1 MDELTL
7 AQLARSRIGLV
18 DAADARWD
26 AVVVGAG
33 MGGATFGYSLAAAG
47 KRVLFVERGY
57 AAWDDLPRI
66 VGEYPEEHTDA
77 AQAGHFGPDLERFRR
92 AGRDSRPVVDVS
104 RRRAREFVPFIGEG
118 AGGSSA
124 LYGMAM
130 ERFFPCDFEPGDR
143 HRAATGT
150 SLPRAWPVRYEDMVP
165 WYEKAEQLFRVK
177 GSPDPLRAAFEP
189 ARVLPDP
196 PALSTHGQRLFDHL
210 QGQGLH
216 PYRLPMACE
225 FVAGCSTCQGYL
237 CARNCKND
245 AGRVALEPALAMHG
259 ARWLGGC
266 EALKVEM
273 DGRRLAGVLCRDAS
287 GAERRLRAD
296 IVALAAGALRT
307 PGILMRSA
315 TPEWPHGL
323 GNHSGHL
330 GRHLMRHV
338 IDLVAIDHG
347 EGEIDNHYKELA
359 FNDFYDHPRLGK
371 LGSAQSFGRLPPVPL
386 LALNVRDDA
395 MHLLGGWA
403 GRGIDWIAPLL
414 RGPLSR
420 VQGKSTL
427 LALTVEDLPAPTNR
441 VHDIGTAA
449 VGRVQFEY
457 RLSNYDR
464 SRSKRLR
471 SAIKPRLG
479 GLRLTWLPQ
488 GGNNQRIAHAC
499 GTCRFGADS
508 RSAVVNPCNQVHAVD
523 GLLVVDAS
531 FLVSSGATNPS
542 LTIAANALRVADGLA
557 GSR

>member
-1 MDELTL
+1 MEELTL

-26 AVVVGAG
+26 AIVVGAG
-33 MGGATFGYSLAAAG
+33 MGGATFGYALAAAG

-57 AAWDDLPRI
+57 AAWDGPPRI
-66 VGEYPEEHTDA
+66 MGLYAEEGTESA
-77 AQAGHFGPDLERFRR
+77 STGLSGPDLERFRR
-92 AGRDSRPVVDVS
+92 AGRDSRPVLDVS

-130 ERFFPCDFEPGDR
+130 ERLFPCDFEPGDR

-177 GSPDPLRAAFEP
+177 GSADPLRAAFEAP
-189 ARVLPDP
+189 RALPDP
-196 PALSTHGQRLFDHL
+196 PPLSRYGQRLFDRL

-237 CARNCKND
+237 CGRSCKND
-245 AGRVALEPALAMHG
+245 AGRVALEPALAWHG

-266 EALKVEM
+266 EALKVVM

-287 GAERRLRAD
+287 GAEQELRAD

-315 TPEWPHGL
+315 TSDWPHGL

-330 GRHLMRHV
+330 GRHLMRHA

-347 EGEIDNHYKELA
+347 EGDIDNHYKELA
-359 FNDFYDHPRLGK
+359 FNDFYDHPTLGK
-371 LGSAQSFGRLPPVPL
+371 LGSVQSFGRLPTVPML
-386 LALNVRDDA
+386 VSSVVDDARYSLGRWAALALEWLAPAAHGTLRRIQ
-395 MHLLGGWA
+395 A
-403 GRGIDWIAPLL
+403 G
-414 RGPLSR
+414 
-420 VQGKSTL
+420 STL
-427 LALTVEDLPAPTNR
+427 LALTLEDLPSPDNR
-441 VHDIGTAA
+441 VVAA
-449 VGRVQFEY
+449 DVSTGMVRLEY
-457 RLSNYDR
+457 RLGSYDLAR
-464 SRSKRLR
+464 TARLR
-471 SAIKPRLG
+471 SAVGSKLT
-479 GLRLTWLPQ
+479 GLRLRWLRQ
-488 GGNNQRIAHAC
+488 AKNNQRIAHAC
-499 GTCRFGADS
+499 GTCRFGYDRGS
-508 RSAVVNPCNQVHAVD
+508 SVLDPNCRLHGVERV
-523 GLLVVDAS
+523 LVVDAS
-531 FLVSSGATNPS
+531 YFPSSGATNPS
-542 LTIAANALRVADGLA
+542 LTVAANALRAASLA
-557 GSR
+557 SGHP